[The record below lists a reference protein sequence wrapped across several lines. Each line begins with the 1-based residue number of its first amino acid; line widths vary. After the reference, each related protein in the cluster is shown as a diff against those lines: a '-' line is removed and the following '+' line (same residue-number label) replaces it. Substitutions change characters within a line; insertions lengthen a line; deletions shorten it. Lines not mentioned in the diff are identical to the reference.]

1 MTKLRYRRMSWAPG
15 VVALLLCVPATHVT
29 SQQIPLEKRVFNE
42 EVLRP
47 HGQAVIPLFEG
58 WYQNQDGTYDL
69 CFSYINLNTEE
80 PVDIPLG
87 DRNKMEPSEFDGKQP
102 THFVPVPGMTPV
114 SQFTT
119 RFRRLWCAFTV
130 TVPADFG
137 DKKVWWTL
145 QREGMGMDPVKVPG
159 TLNPAYVVD
168 EPDSDARG
176 DIAPTLQ
183 LTDGGPSF
191 KGRHGRTAATTKQV
205 RVGQPLQL
213 PVWIQHPVRDQVW
226 AGWAQFSGPGAAKFD
241 PSEEQVELAD
251 GKGMATTNVTFD
263 APGDYEIL
271 VQSINT
277 TASFEFLCCWTNGYV
292 MVHVTN

>member
-1 MTKLRYRRMSWAPG
+1 MMSLRYRRMSWAPG
-15 VVALLLCVPATHVT
+15 VIALLLCVPA
-29 SQQIPLEKRVFNE
+29 SAARAQQIPLGKRVFNE

-58 WYQNQDGTYDL
+58 WYTNPDGTYDL
-69 CFSYINLNTEE
+69 CFSYMNLNTEE

-119 RFRRLWCAFTV
+119 TLRRIWCAFTV

-137 DKKVWWTL
+137 DKRVWWTL
-145 QREGMGMDPVKVPG
+145 QREGQDLAKVPG
-159 TLNPAYVVD
+159 DLNPRYVMD
-168 EPDSDARG
+168 EPESDGRG
-176 DIAPTLQ
+176 QIAPTLQ

-191 KGRHGRTAATTKQV
+191 KGRHGRTAAAVRQV
-205 RVGQPLQL
+205 RVGQALQL
-213 PVWIQHPVRDQVW
+213 PVWIQHPTEDQVW
-226 AGWAQFSGPGAAKFD
+226 LGFAQYSGPGAAKFD
-241 PSEEQVELAD
+241 PAEEEVKLAAAD

-271 VQSINT
+271 LQSIST
-277 TASFEFLCCWTNGYV
+277 TASFEFECCWTNGYV